1 MRMAT
6 LHFICGKAGA
16 GKTTLARRLGRDL
29 PAVVIC
35 EDEWL
40 LQLAAPITS
49 LEAYFDASRRLR
61 ATLTPHLVDLLRLGN
76 HVVLDVGSNNTPQG
90 RAWVR
95 SLFETA
101 GADHL
106 LHHLP
111 MDDATCLARVR
122 QRNETQPEGVFFG
135 VVSDAIVIEVNTYV
149 TPPTHEEGFRVQTH
163 HGQSS
168 TV

>member
-1 MRMAT
+1 MAT

-16 GKTTLARRLGRDL
+16 GKTTLARRLGGEL

-40 LQLAAPITS
+40 SQLAAPITS

-61 ATLTPHLVDLLRLGN
+61 AAWTPHLIALLRLGN
-76 HVVLDVGSNNTPQG
+76 DVVLDVGSNNTPQG
-90 RAWVR
+90 RVWVR

-106 LHHLP
+106 LHDLP
-111 MDDATCLARVR
+111 ADDATCLARVR
-122 QRNETQPEGVFFG
+122 QRNETQPDGVFFG

-149 TPPTHEEGFRVQTH
+149 TPPSPEEGFRVQTH
-163 HGQSS
+163 HGPPS

>member
-1 MRMAT
+1 
-6 LHFICGKAGA
+6 
-16 GKTTLARRLGRDL
+16 
-29 PAVVIC
+29 
-35 EDEWL
+35 
-40 LQLAAPITS
+40 
-49 LEAYFDASRRLR
+49 
-61 ATLTPHLVDLLRLGN
+61 
-76 HVVLDVGSNNTPQG
+76 
-90 RAWVR
+90 VR